1 MMYNGKQSQREM
13 LWKTSAILDMKG
25 DVVGKTGR
33 ERILKTT
40 EYTLTRV
47 LQRLRSSFISAKP
60 KMVKSK
66 IY

>member
-13 LWKTSAILDMKG
+13 LLKTSAILDMKG

-47 LQRLRSSFISAKP
+47 S
-60 KMVKSK
+60 
-66 IY
+66 